1 MKKLIVLIICLVLIS
16 FFTQCG
22 KSDKPPIPGHG
33 DEKGPQSQAG
43 EKADRMKAGEA
54 GEKEGDIDVDKLDIP
69 DRMKEAIKSGRI
81 PKERVK
87 EFLEMRKSGANF
99 PLVKVEPVQR
109 QPLNS
114 YLILNG
120 TVEPERKV
128 EVFSRLSA
136 YVKKIEKEEGDY
148 VEKGNV
154 LALLD
159 DTEILISFRQA
170 EIQLEQ
176 AKLTLSDEE
185 TNYQRS
191 QELKKGDM
199 ISEQDIQASLAAYTK
214 AKLDHQT
221 KQENFKDLELQ
232 LSYTKIK
239 SPVEG
244 YVTERMIEVGS
255 RVNANQQVYTVE
267 DFSPLLVRIYVPTA
281 DIVNLKPEMECEIV
295 SDVLNGMV
303 FKGKVKLINPRI
315 DVQSGTVKVT
325 VEVFD
330 NTHKLK
336 PGMFVET
343 RIIVS
348 NKPNV
353 LVVPRK
359 SVGFDQNE
367 PYVFVFEFRGMQVA
381 KRLIKTGI
389 SQGDFIEVT
398 EGLEEGER
406 IVTVGVEGLKDQMK
420 VRVSR

>member
-1 MKKLIVLIICLVLIS
+1 MKKLIVIIICLVLIS
-16 FFTQCG
+16 FVTQCG

-33 DEKGPQSQAG
+33 DEKAPRAEGG
-43 EKADRMKAGEA
+43 EKADRMKAGE
-54 GEKEGDIDVDKLDIP
+54 KEGEIDADKLDIP

-87 EFLEMRKSGANF
+87 EFLEMRKSGANL

-159 DTEILISFRQA
+159 DIEILISFRQA

-176 AKLTLSDEE
+176 AKLTLNDEE

-214 AKLDHQT
+214 AKLDHQA
-221 KQENFKDLELQ
+221 KLE
-232 LSYTKIK
+232 
-239 SPVEG
+239 
-244 YVTERMIEVGS
+244 
-255 RVNANQQVYTVE
+255 
-267 DFSPLLVRIYVPTA
+267 
-281 DIVNLKPEMECEIV
+281 
-295 SDVLNGMV
+295 
-303 FKGKVKLINPRI
+303 
-315 DVQSGTVKVT
+315 
-325 VEVFD
+325 
-330 NTHKLK
+330 
-336 PGMFVET
+336 
-343 RIIVS
+343 
-348 NKPNV
+348 
-353 LVVPRK
+353 
-359 SVGFDQNE
+359 
-367 PYVFVFEFRGMQVA
+367 
-381 KRLIKTGI
+381 
-389 SQGDFIEVT
+389 
-398 EGLEEGER
+398 
-406 IVTVGVEGLKDQMK
+406 
-420 VRVSR
+420 